1 MDAGGTL
8 RRRRRAR
15 LEPEDVWTD
24 RMDAAKW
31 GDWIPRK
38 VLEDE
43 VYETIY
49 VGGEIRGGGRELT
62 DQMAAAVG
70 MTAAEFYDLTAPL
83 RVPGGNEPDARIE
96 ALDVDHVD
104 AAVLYPSM
112 ALFFGPNDPIPALH
126 DLDFVTDCIRA
137 YNDWIADFCAA
148 HPKRLFGVA
157 GAPLQDVDRAVAE
170 TRRACGE
177 LGLRGRVR
185 PSVGVRRRAPAQPLR
200 VRPVLGR
207 VPGAGRAGRVPPRR
221 ARRHPRRVREV
232 PARRWSR
239 RTRRSPTWR

>member
-1 MDAGGTL
+1 MATDGMLMVDGDGHVF
-8 RRRRRAR
+8 
-15 LEPEDVWTD
+15 EPEDVWTD

-38 VLEDE
+38 VLEDD

-62 DQMAAAVG
+62 DEMAAAVG

-83 RVPGGNEPDARIE
+83 RVPGGAEPDARIE

-112 ALFFGPNDPIPALH
+112 ALFFGPSDPIPALH

-137 YNDWIADFCAA
+137 YNEWIADFCAA

-177 LGLRGRVR
+177 LGLRGVR
-185 PSVGVRRRAPAQPLR
+185 ATVGDVDELR
-200 VRPVLGR
+200 STTGVRPVLGR
-207 VPGAGRAGRVPPRR
+207 GQELGVPIAF
-221 ARRHPRRVREV
+221 HPGVHIDT
-232 PARRWSR
+232 PACASLLVME
-239 RTRRSPTWR
+239 SPTDRHNKR